1 MLARRAGISVYEH
14 RDAIIGQHRGMK
26 RNRLSARTSYLRRA
40 LQAAARIFSPEM
52 STWSGITYR
61 AAKLA
66 LFFLGFTVFFGSS
79 PAAHAQSAKSLFKQG
94 ENAEARED
102 YETAFED
109 YRKAFQKDPK
119 DLRYK
124 TAYERSCFSAAASHV
139 KRGDK

>member
-1 MLARRAGISVYEH
+1 M
-14 RDAIIGQHRGMK
+14 
-26 RNRLSARTSYLRRA
+26 N
-40 LQAAARIFSPEM
+40 
-52 STWSGITYR
+52 YR

-109 YRKAFQKDPK
+109 YRKAFQKDPNLK
-119 DLRYK
+119 LIIDHAK
-124 TAYERSCFSAAASHV
+124 IIVIKNSEFVVETE
-139 KRGDK
+139 